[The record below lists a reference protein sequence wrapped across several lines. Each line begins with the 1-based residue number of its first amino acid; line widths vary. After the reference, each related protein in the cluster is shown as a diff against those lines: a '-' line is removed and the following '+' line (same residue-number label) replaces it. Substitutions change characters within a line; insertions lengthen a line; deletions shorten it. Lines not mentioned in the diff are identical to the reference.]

1 MDEYEPGLTE
11 RGYGSNEVDLPDFNS
26 FTVME
31 LTALEEYAK
40 DRDMERACA
49 AAGYRR
55 PRDQADRM
63 LRNPKFRDEIRMVH
77 EIWRRNR
84 LAKNA
89 EAGFATHMRLMEKF
103 EKDYDELPGRTEKG
117 ETTIKGQLAGT
128 LGKMSDSYLR
138 ASGNYDSDDGG
149 GSQVVINVDMGD
161 AEVEVDRSGK
171 KARVSR
177 KKDD

>member
-1 MDEYEPGLTE
+1 MTSCP
-11 RGYGSNEVDLPDFNS
+11 
-26 FTVME
+26 
-31 LTALEEYAK
+31 
-40 DRDMERACA
+40 RA
-49 AAGYRR
+49 
-55 PRDQADRM
+55 
-63 LRNPKFRDEIRMVH
+63 
-77 EIWRRNR
+77 
-84 LAKNA
+84 
-89 EAGFATHMRLMEKF
+89 
-103 EKDYDELPGRTEKG
+103 EKG
-117 ETTIKGQLAGT
+117 EATIKGQLAGT